1 MKQYNWTHEYQQRKK
16 GIYEVRYLEF
26 KGKVFY
32 YNEALT
38 KKMELEPSSFDSLL
52 ELFYFSY
59 LPFDKFNTSRFAA
72 RYTPLSVEMLRKNS
86 YIWKVLKIDSS
97 WKGGTYQ
104 VPFINK

>member
-59 LPFDKFNTSRFAA
+59 LPFIVTPF
-72 RYTPLSVEMLRKNS
+72 PLSLYHLHIIE
-86 YIWKVLKIDSS
+86 
-97 WKGGTYQ
+97 
-104 VPFINK
+104 P